1 MQSGKSTSPRA
12 YHFFF
17 LVEIPV
23 GASAEE
29 SVYGS

>member
-12 YHFFF
+12 DHFFS
-17 LVEIPV
+17 VEIPA

-29 SVYGS
+29 SVYGW